1 MLCLLSNSTCSISGL
16 KTNKQHGW
24 PQNTDNLDMSEGP
37 RYCNKCDYQAKDGKN
52 LDAHTW
58 SEHTDDD
65 EEIKECSLESNH
77 HSFGCNIYEEKF
89 DTKRD
94 LMNHKKKQHYDRV
107 AMCWRF
113 AFAYC
118 SYADTDCYF
127 RHCQTAQ
134 VTESSTVNCSAW
146 SKLNTEIGLHTHPP
160 PPPPTTHHKLLDHLQ
175 AA

>member
-1 MLCLLSNSTCSISGL
+1 
-16 KTNKQHGW
+16 
-24 PQNTDNLDMSEGP
+24 MSEGP
-37 RYCNKCDYQAKDGKN
+37 RYCNKCDYQAKDGYD

-94 LMNHKKKQHYDRV
+94 LMNHKTKKHYDRV

-113 AFAYC
+113 ASAYC
-118 SYADTDCYF
+118 SYADTD
-127 RHCQTAQ
+127 R
-134 VTESSTVNCSAW
+134 
-146 SKLNTEIGLHTHPP
+146 
-160 PPPPTTHHKLLDHLQ
+160 
-175 AA
+175 